1 MEDLDDD
8 FGDLYADVEL
18 QASSAINGVSD
29 FSGKYSKHQ
38 HNNEVRV
45 DERREN
51 SCVVGGSERRE
62 KGLETADNGDEEE
75 EVENGSDSSDD
86 DDFDI
91 VVNDEDFGPKN
102 VGGDGRRCVE
112 EVVEEMEAEFK
123 EGNSTEKNRMR
134 IDIDRV
140 QLSGSGGGGGAGGD
154 VMKNGRNS
162 DYKVKLISIKEK
174 NVSLISEY
182 GGSTPYCNMLLVI
195 LG

>member
-62 KGLETADNGDEEE
+62 KGLETADNGNDEV
-75 EVENGSDSSDD
+75 EVENDSDSSDD
-86 DDFDI
+86 DDFDV

-102 VGGDGRRCVE
+102 GGGDGRLCNE
-112 EVVEEMEAEFK
+112 EVVEEMEAEFV
-123 EGNSTEKNRMR
+123 EGNSMERNRMR
-134 IDIDRV
+134 IDIDQV
-140 QLSGSGGGGGAGGD
+140 QPSGGGGGGRGN
-154 VMKNGRNS
+154 VMKNGSNS
-162 DYKVKLISIKEK
+162 EFKVKLISIKEK

-182 GGSTPYCNMLLVI
+182 GGSTSYCI
-195 LG
+195 IGYTWIEHG